1 MGIGLSRMTDRNR
14 YVIIAQDDA
23 KMVEG
28 IKEAERVAS
37 ALQKR
42 SRNTVQIYLY
52 NRSRQLI
59 LVEEVE

>member
-1 MGIGLSRMTDRNR
+1 MTDRNR
-14 YVIIAQDDA
+14 YIIIAQDDA